1 MSTPIVFAATIYQE
15 VIVNAGL
22 VQEVNRSHRSR
33 NAYSYHKILSIF
45 RSRDEEELNYGVL
58 GGMKCTV
65 SYEQP
70 MTQR

>member
-1 MSTPIVFAATIYQE
+1 MRVG
-15 VIVNAGL
+15 AGS
-22 VQEVNRSHRSR
+22 ESSHRSR

-65 SYEQP
+65 SYGQP